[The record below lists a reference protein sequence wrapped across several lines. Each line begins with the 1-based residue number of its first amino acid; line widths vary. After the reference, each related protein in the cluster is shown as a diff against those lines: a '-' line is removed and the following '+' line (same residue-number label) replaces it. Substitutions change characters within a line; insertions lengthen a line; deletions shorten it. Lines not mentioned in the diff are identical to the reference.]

1 MFNDRCN
8 NKQDRCRNNL
18 YNASASLLFFIVVM
32 MLMLMMVL
40 MTVFMLV
47 MMTVL
52 TALVLMM
59 VMFVYH
65 MQFLLISAAKVLDT
79 KCNPVAK
86 KKVHSKERT
95 FNKRHHKTVLS
106 EK

>member
-1 MFNDRCN
+1 MMVMMM
-8 NKQDRCRNNL
+8 L
-18 YNASASLLFFIVVM
+18 MAVLVM
-32 MLMLMMVL
+32 MLV
-40 MTVFMLV
+40 LV
-47 MMTVL
+47 MIML
-52 TALVLMM
+52 TALVLVM

-65 MQFLLISAAKVLDT
+65 MQFLLISAAKVQET

-86 KKVHSKERT
+86 KKVHSKEQT